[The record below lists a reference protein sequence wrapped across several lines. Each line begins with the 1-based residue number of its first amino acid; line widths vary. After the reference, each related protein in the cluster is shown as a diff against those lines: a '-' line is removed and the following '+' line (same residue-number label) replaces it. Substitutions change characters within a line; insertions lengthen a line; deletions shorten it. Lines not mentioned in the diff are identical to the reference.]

1 MTFFALPN
9 RVGYAIILLQ
19 LFIRRAVRGAL
30 AHNKEIAPFAVE
42 YPLDISLTF
51 YRTDMCEEALAA
63 CRVKPERPDARTLR
77 KTVKEK
83 VTSYIDLRFR

>member
-1 MTFFALPN
+1 M
-9 RVGYAIILLQ
+9 
-19 LFIRRAVRGAL
+19 
-30 AHNKEIAPFAVE
+30 E